1 MLMHAHELSEIDTT
15 SSARRWKARL
25 ALGVERAGDR
35 SIVSVRHSGP
45 LRVQKALYPEGGSPA
60 HAIIVH
66 PPGGIAGGDSLDISL
81 ELARGAGLL
90 ATTPGATKWYRANGF
105 RAEQRIAAEVAA
117 DASLE
122 WLPQETIVYDG
133 VDARNEMS
141 VRLESGGAAL
151 GAEVLCF
158 GRRLSGERYA
168 SGCFRQ
174 QLSIAIDGRLAWV
187 DAFALAGGDPL
198 MRSPAGLRGAT
209 VVALAWLAGVTL
221 GEDDFEALRSELG
234 GAPGLWGM
242 TQPEPRITVLRGI
255 ADDSGTAMGTVR
267 RWWTLVRP
275 LALARPAVVPRIW
288 AT

>member
-1 MLMHAHELSEIDTT
+1 MLIHAHELSEIDAA
-15 SSARRWKARL
+15 SSAARWQARL
-25 ALGVERAGDR
+25 ALGVERAGER

-45 LRVQKALYPEGGSPA
+45 LRVQKAFYPEGGSPA

-81 ELARGAGLL
+81 ELADGAGLL
-90 ATTPGATKWYRANGF
+90 ATTPGATKWYRANGC
-105 RAEQRIAAEVAA
+105 RAEQRIAAQVAA
-117 DASLE
+117 HATLE

-133 VDARNEMS
+133 VDARNTMS

-158 GRRLSGERYA
+158 GRRLSGERYG
-168 SGCFRQ
+168 SGRFRQ
-174 QLSIAIDGRLAWV
+174 RLSIAIDGRLAWV
-187 DAFALAGGDPL
+187 DAFCLAGDDPL

-209 VVALAWLAGVTL
+209 VIGLAWLAGVAL
-221 GEDDFEALRSELG
+221 PEDDFEALRGALDD
-234 GAPGLWGM
+234 APGLWGM
-242 TQPEPRITVLRGI
+242 TQPEPRVTVLRGI
-255 ADDSGTAMGTVR
+255 ANDSGTALETVR

-275 LALARPAVVPRIW
+275 LALARPAVAPRIW